1 MTDITKVVNNIRR
14 RYVDKNDSVFAE
26 TVVSMPYFCGNN
38 TAMLSVGTTSAS
50 VSIPAQPG
58 NSIRVTNV
66 GSNVVWFTTGATG
79 TTPTATISLAGVPGS
94 TPVLPNTA
102 ESFAIPSGHTVF
114 AAISNAAGNTVY
126 VSSGEG
132 I

>member
-1 MTDITKVVNNIRR
+1 MTDIIKTQNNVPV
-14 RYVDKNDSVFAE
+14 RYADKNDNIFAE
-26 TVVSMPYFCGNN
+26 TVVSMPFFCGNK
-38 TAMLSVGTTSAS
+38 TAMLQVGTSSAAIN
-50 VSIPAQPG
+50 IPAPSG

-66 GSNVVWFTTGATG
+66 GSNIIWFTTGAAG

-102 ESFAIPSGHTVF
+102 ESFAISSGHTVF